1 MATKKVYVRRE
12 FLRHSGLML
21 GGIGVL
27 SHERSSLGDPG
38 GSAQEAISIQ
48 QVINLIIKKCAGTPL
63 RQTVDTVKTGDPA
76 RKVEGIVTTFMATRA
91 VVEKAVQLRA
101 NFIITHEPTF
111 WNHTDDTDWLSSDA
125 VYLSKR
131 RLIDENKIVI
141 WRCHD
146 YWHHLRPDP
155 VVTGLLKELG
165 WEKYAEAEYNSLCTI
180 PATNLRDLAAFL
192 KERLKLQGIQAVGK
206 MDMPCRHVA
215 ILVGASPGRPQI
227 GLLGKPNIDVIIA
240 GDINEWEGCE
250 YARDASQGG
259 INKGFLVLGHESTE
273 EPGMKYLAEW
283 LRPLLPGIKIS
294 HVPAA
299 SPFVLL

>member
-1 MATKKVYVRRE
+1 MLTKRVYLRRE
-12 FLRHSGLML
+12 FLRCSGLML
-21 GGIGVL
+21 GGVGVL
-27 SHERSSLGDPG
+27 SHERSLGHPRG
-38 GSAQEAISIQ
+38 NAQESTSIQ
-48 QVINLIIKKCAGTPL
+48 QVINLIIKKCSDTPL
-63 RQTVDTVKTGDPA
+63 QQTVDTVKTGDPT

-91 VVEKAVQLRA
+91 VIGKAVELHA

-111 WNHTDDTDWLSSDA
+111 WNHTDDTDWLSSDP
-125 VYLSKR
+125 VYFSKR

-146 YWHHLRPDP
+146 YWHRFRPDP

-165 WEKYAEAEYNSLCTI
+165 WEKYADPEHNNLCTI
-180 PATNLRDLAAFL
+180 PTTTLQDLAGFL
-192 KERLKLQGIQAVGK
+192 KERLQLRGIQAVGK

-215 ILVGASPGRPQI
+215 ILVGASPGRSQI
-227 GLLGKPNIDVIIA
+227 GILGRPNIDVVIA

-250 YARDASQGG
+250 YARDASRGG
-259 INKGFLVLGHESTE
+259 MNKGFLVLGHESTE

-294 HVPAA
+294 HVPAG
-299 SPFVLL
+299 SPFALL